1 MCGISLASQIDC
13 KKNVID
19 DDDDNG
25 DDDDDGDDG
34 ESPAHGGQWRGNLD
48 QKEPPPLGSGCG
60 ILQINFGHYPR
71 SVHK

>member
-25 DDDDDGDDG
+25 DDDDDYGDG
-34 ESPAHGGQWRGNLD
+34 ESPAHGGQ
-48 QKEPPPLGSGCG
+48 
-60 ILQINFGHYPR
+60 
-71 SVHK
+71 